1 VFIAAAIIGSAILT
15 TGATIASVKAQK
27 QATKANVAIAEQQQ
41 KQQDETYRRQQRAAV
56 REAQL
61 RRAQGMA
68 MSQGAGVVQSSLT
81 SGGVSSIG
89 SQLGSTLGF
98 GSQMSGISEQITNLG
113 IKSAN
118 ATQRANTFAAVADIG
133 ATSFN
138 YFENLRRSQS

>member
-1 VFIAAAIIGSAILT
+1 MFIAAAIIGSAVLT
-15 TGATIASVKAQK
+15 VGATAASVKAQK
-27 QATKANVAIAEQQQ
+27 QATRANVAIAEQQQ

-68 MSQGAGVVQSSLT
+68 MSQGAGVAQSSLT

-98 GSQMSGISEQITNLG
+98 GSQMSGISQQITNLG
-113 IKSAN
+113 IQSAN

-133 ATSFN
+133 SSVFQYANS
-138 YFENLRRSQS
+138 RKG

>member
-1 VFIAAAIIGSAILT
+1 MFIAAAIIGSAIIT

-27 QATKANVAIAEQQQ
+27 QATKANVAIAEKQQ
-41 KQQDETYRRQQRAAV
+41 KQQDESYRRQQRAAV

-68 MSQGAGVVQSSLT
+68 TAQGAGVAQSSLT

-98 GSQMSGISEQITNLG
+98 GSQMSGLSQQITNLG
-113 IKSAN
+113 IKSAK

-133 ATSFN
+133 SSAFQYSLSLK
-138 YFENLRRSQS
+138 E

>member
-1 VFIAAAIIGSAILT
+1 
-15 TGATIASVKAQK
+15 
-27 QATKANVAIAEQQQ
+27 VAIAEQQQ

-68 MSQGAGVVQSSLT
+68 MSQGAGVAQSSLAG
-81 SGGVSSIG
+81 GGVSSIG

-98 GSQMSGISEQITNLG
+98 GSQMSGISQQITNLG
-113 IKSAN
+113 IQSAN

-133 ATSFN
+133 SSVFQYANS
-138 YFENLRRSQS
+138 RKG